1 MRAVIQH
8 VTGSVSMSAMAADP
22 KHRQHLCCLVDWQQG
37 SAKKKGLCMDCAGLV
52 LLCYC
57 LAQMLATDLPA
68 LRAVS
73 MVVRSTAGPCHAAG
87 RLLHTAGAAG
97 AADQNTMCAQTL
109 GSSSRSLQL
118 WP

>member
-1 MRAVIQH
+1 VDTVRPIATACAADGCRAVMRAVIQH

-68 LRAVS
+68 LRDVS
-73 MVVRSTAGPCHAAG
+73 MVVRSALGPCHAVG
-87 RLLHTAGAAG
+87 KRNGSCI
-97 AADQNTMCAQTL
+97 QQAQ
-109 GSSSRSLQL
+109 
-118 WP
+118 